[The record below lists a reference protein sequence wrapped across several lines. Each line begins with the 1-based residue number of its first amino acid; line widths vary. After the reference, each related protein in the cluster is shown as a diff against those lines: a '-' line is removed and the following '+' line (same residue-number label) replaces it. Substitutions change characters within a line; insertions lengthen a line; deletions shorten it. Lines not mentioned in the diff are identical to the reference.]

1 MVINLVLAPAFWLW
15 LDAGPVA
22 QLLWL
27 AIIGLALGANY
38 PTVVLLAHDA
48 WPQRIALASGL
59 VMGLGWAPA
68 GPGASFTGYLAD
80 QTSLPTAMTT
90 LVVPALL
97 AALCVLL
104 YRVWLKPRIHTT
116 ADLDSNG
123 FFTE

>member
-1 MVINLVLAPAFWLW
+1 
-15 LDAGPVA
+15 
-22 QLLWL
+22 
-27 AIIGLALGANY
+27 
-38 PTVVLLAHDA
+38 
-48 WPQRIALASGL
+48 
-59 VMGLGWAPA
+59 MGLGWAPA

-104 YRVWLKPRIHTT
+104 YRVWLKPRPHTT
-116 ADLDSNG
+116 ADLGSHG